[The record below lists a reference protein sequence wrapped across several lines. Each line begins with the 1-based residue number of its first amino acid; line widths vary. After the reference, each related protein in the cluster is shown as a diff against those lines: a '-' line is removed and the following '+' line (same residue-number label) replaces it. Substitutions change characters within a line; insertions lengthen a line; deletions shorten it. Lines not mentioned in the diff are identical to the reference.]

1 MAVWRRAYT
10 YDPDQGRLYSWLF
23 KIARNRAIDE
33 LRRRSS
39 PTRGGAGRRDPEE
52 AAYPAQ
58 DPEAAEAVRAAEL
71 RSVVGGAL
79 EGLPRDQREVV
90 ELAYLGGLSQREIAK
105 RTGIPLG
112 TVKTRTRL
120 ALQKLRKVLEPVITG
135 PEDLD
140 GM

>member
-1 MAVWRRAYT
+1 M
-10 YDPDQGRLYSWLF
+10 
-23 KIARNRAIDE
+23 
-33 LRRRSS
+33 
-39 PTRGGAGRRDPEE
+39 
-52 AAYPAQ
+52 
-58 DPEAAEAVRAAEL
+58 
-71 RSVVGGAL
+71 VGGAL

>member
-1 MAVWRRAYT
+1 M
-10 YDPDQGRLYSWLF
+10 
-23 KIARNRAIDE
+23 
-33 LRRRSS
+33 
-39 PTRGGAGRRDPEE
+39 
-52 AAYPAQ
+52 
-58 DPEAAEAVRAAEL
+58 
-71 RSVVGGAL
+71 VGGAL

-90 ELAYLGGLSQREIAK
+90 ELTYLGGLSQREIAK